1 MPLHI
6 GYDDGL
12 SIGEMSVVLE
22 GTLDFSFLERDLGGS
37 IDCPV
42 PLHPCKLVEKSKSV

>member
-12 SIGEMSVVLE
+12 SIEEMSVVLE
-22 GTLDFSFLERDLGGS
+22 GTLDFSFLERALGES

-42 PLHPCKLVEKSKSV
+42 PLRRCKLAEKSKSV

>member
-12 SIGEMSVVLE
+12 NIGEMSVVLE
-22 GTLDFSFLERDLGGS
+22 RTLDFSSLERALGES
-37 IDCPV
+37 IDGPV
-42 PLHPCKLVEKSKSV
+42 PLHH

>member
-12 SIGEMSVVLE
+12 SIGETSVVLE
-22 GTLDFSFLERDLGGS
+22 RTLDFSFLERALGEG
-37 IDCPV
+37 IDGPV
-42 PLHPCKLVEKSKSV
+42 LLHPCKSVEKSKSV

>member
-12 SIGEMSVVLE
+12 SIGETSVVPE
-22 GTLDFSFLERDLGGS
+22 RTLDFSFLERALGGS

-42 PLHPCKLVEKSKSV
+42 PPHRCKSVEKSKYV

>member
-22 GTLDFSFLERDLGGS
+22 RTLDFSFLERALGEG
-37 IDCPV
+37 IGCPA
-42 PLHPCKLVEKSKSV
+42 PLHH